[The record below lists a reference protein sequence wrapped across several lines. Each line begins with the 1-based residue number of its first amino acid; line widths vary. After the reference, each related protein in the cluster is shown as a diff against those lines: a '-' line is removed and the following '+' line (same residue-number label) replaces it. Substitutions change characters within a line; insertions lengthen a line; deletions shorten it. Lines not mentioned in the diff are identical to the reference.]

1 MRGSSALALIML
13 FIFLTGCSS
22 IENVPEEAVEDE
34 LPYASISFYISV
46 GNPEKALSE
55 YKQASVKEPES
66 EETRL
71 LYSRLLLLAGRLEE
85 AQAEL
90 DKLVAADP
98 QNTDALFN
106 LSLIEG
112 IRGNRGA
119 QKEFLQKII
128 EIDKEH
134 VQAAAHASLGEIS
147 LIEEDYSKARE
158 YFEGALKVD
167 PQNTVA
173 LMGLGNISLREEKN
187 EEALKL
193 FDRVLINEHAFSFAY
208 LDRSKARRALGDTPG
223 ALADITEAINLDKEY
238 YWNYIDRG
246 RLLIELRRKGD
257 ALADFNKAVQI
268 DPDYFIAYVYRAGLN
283 YEADKINAAIK
294 DYEKVIEKKPDYHFA
309 YSPLGELYFV
319 TDNWS
324 RSAEMFEKAYEYDTL
339 EYSYILLKALALK
352 QGTMDKEAR
361 KYLEGMIKQLPGESW
376 YYTIARYLAGAA
388 SEFAAVNAANKEKD
402 KIIKGQMLFYIGS
415 QFLCEGK
422 TVAGLKY
429 LIEARDIKGQGSIER
444 KIAHWLLLE
453 DNQQDE

>member
-1 MRGSSALALIML
+1 MRGSSALALIIL

-22 IENVPEEAVEDE
+22 IEDAENE
-34 LPYASISFYISV
+34 LPYESISFYISV
-46 GNPEKALSE
+46 GDPEKALSE
-55 YKQASVKEPES
+55 YEQASVKEQES

-90 DKLVAADP
+90 AKLVAADP
-98 QNTDALFN
+98 QNTDAFFN

-112 IRGNRGA
+112 IRGNRAA

-128 EIDKEH
+128 NIDREH
-134 VQAAAHASLGEIS
+134 AQAAAHASLGELS
-147 LIEEDYSKARE
+147 LIEEDYPKARE

-167 PQNTVA
+167 PQNTVS

-187 EEALKL
+187 EEALQL
-193 FDRVLINEHAFSFAY
+193 FDRILLNEPDFSFAY
-208 LDRSKARRALGDTPG
+208 LDRSKARRALGDTSG
-223 ALADITEAINLDKEY
+223 ALSDITEAINLDKEY

-257 ALADFNKAVQI
+257 ALADFNKAVEI

-283 YEADKINAAIK
+283 YEAAKIKAAIK
-294 DYEKVIEKKPDYHFA
+294 DYEKVIEKKLDYHFA
-309 YSPLGELYFV
+309 YSHLGILYFV
-319 TDNWS
+319 TENWKL
-324 RSAEMFEKAYEYDTL
+324 SAEMFQNAYEYDNF

-352 QGTMDKEAR
+352 QGAMEKEAR
-361 KYLEGMIKQLPGESW
+361 KYLEEMMKQLPGESW

-388 SEFAAVNAANKEKD
+388 SEFAAVDAANKEKE
-402 KIIKGQMLFYIGS
+402 KIIKGQMLFYLGS
-415 QFLCEGK
+415 QFLREGK
-422 TVAGLKY
+422 TTTGLKY
-429 LIEARDIKGQGSIER
+429 LIEARDIEGEDILER

-453 DNQQDE
+453 DNKKDE